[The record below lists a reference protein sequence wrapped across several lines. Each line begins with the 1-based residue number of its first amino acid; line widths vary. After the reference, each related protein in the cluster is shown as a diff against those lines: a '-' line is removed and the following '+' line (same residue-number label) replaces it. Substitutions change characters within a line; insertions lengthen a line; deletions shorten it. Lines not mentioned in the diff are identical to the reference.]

1 MGLPLLSLSIAA
13 FGIGMTEFII
23 MGLLPQLAA
32 DLQVTIP
39 QAGLL
44 VSGYALGVVVGAPIM
59 AVATARAPRRPVL
72 IALMGLFVLGNIA
85 CALAAD
91 YGWLMAARVLT
102 AFAHAAFFG
111 LGAVVATQVVPAGR
125 QARAIALMFMGLT
138 LANVLGVPIGT
149 AIGQVTGWRSTFW
162 GVGMI
167 GALAM
172 LALHLWLPRDLPRGA
187 GGIMAEFRAMAR
199 PQVQLAML
207 ISVLTSAAMFAI
219 FTYIAPMLEH
229 VTGIT
234 GQGVSAVLLVVGLGM
249 TAGNLL
255 GGRLGDWKLMPTVIA
270 LLLAAAGVMV
280 VMSGVLTNPMA
291 AVAAILA
298 WAVANSSI
306 GTPMQMR
313 VIQMAP
319 GAPTL
324 ASTVNQGAF
333 NLGNAGGA
341 WISGVA
347 LTYGASYATLP
358 LIAACIA
365 LAAAALAA
373 LSHSMERRTLRIAAS
388 PAPAE

>member
-1 MGLPLLSLSIAA
+1 MGLPLFSLSVAA
-13 FGIGMTEFII
+13 FAIGMTEFII
-23 MGLLPQLAA
+23 MGLLPELAA
-32 DLQVTIP
+32 DLRVGIP
-39 QAGLL
+39 QAGFL
-44 VSGYALGVVVGAPIM
+44 VSGYALGVVLGAPIM

-72 IALMGLFVLGNIA
+72 ISLMGLFLLGNVA
-85 CALAAD
+85 CALAPS

-111 LGAVVATQVVPAGR
+111 LGAVVATQVVPPGR

-149 AIGQVTGWRSTFW
+149 AIGQVTGWRSAFW
-162 GVGMI
+162 GVAGI
-167 GALAM
+167 GGLAM
-172 LALHLWLPRDLPRGA
+172 LALHLCLPRSLARGT
-187 GGIMAEFRAMAR
+187 GGLGAEFRALGR

-207 ISVLTSAAMFAI
+207 ISVLASAAMFAV
-219 FTYIAPMLEH
+219 FTFIAPTLRT

-234 GQGVSAVLLVVGLGM
+234 GQGISAVLLVIGLGM
-249 TAGNLL
+249 TIGNLL
-255 GGRLGDWKLMPTVIA
+255 GGRLGDWRLMPMVIT
-270 LLLAAAGVMV
+270 LLLIAAAVMV
-280 VMSGVLTNPMA
+280 AMSRVLGVPTL

-298 WAVANSSI
+298 WAIAISSI

-319 GAPTL
+319 GAPNL

-347 LTYGASYATLP
+347 LTHGATYPMLP
-358 LIAACIA
+358 LIAAGIA
-365 LAAAALAA
+365 VLAASLAA
-373 LSHSMERRTLRIAAS
+373 LSLVMERRQRLAAPC
-388 PAPAE
+388 PAPAA

>member
-1 MGLPLLSLSIAA
+1 MGLPLLSLSVAA

-39 QAGLL
+39 QAGFL

-234 GQGVSAVLLVVGLGM
+234 GQGISAVLLVVGLGM

-255 GGRLGDWKLMPTVIA
+255 GGRLGDWKLMPMVIA

-373 LSHSMERRTLRIAAS
+373 LSHSIERRALRVAAF

>member
-59 AVATARAPRRPVL
+59 AVATARALRRPVL

-373 LSHSMERRTLRIAAS
+373 LSHSIERRALRVAAF

>member
-39 QAGLL
+39 QAGFL

-234 GQGVSAVLLVVGLGM
+234 GQGISAVLLVVGLGM

-373 LSHSMERRTLRIAAS
+373 LSHSIERRALRVAAF

>member
-172 LALHLWLPRDLPRGA
+172 LALHLWLPHDLPRGA

-234 GQGVSAVLLVVGLGM
+234 GQGISAVLLVVGLGM

-373 LSHSMERRTLRIAAS
+373 LSHSIERRALRVAAF